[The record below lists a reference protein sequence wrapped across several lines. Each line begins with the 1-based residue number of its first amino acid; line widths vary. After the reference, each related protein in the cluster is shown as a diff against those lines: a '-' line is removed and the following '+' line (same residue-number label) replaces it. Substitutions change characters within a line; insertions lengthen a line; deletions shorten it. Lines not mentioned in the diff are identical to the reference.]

1 MNIEKPYKSRAIIEE
16 TMSGIMITIPAK
28 RNYFIMAFMII
39 WLTGWL
45 FGGGTAISA
54 LFTNDEGGFQGF
66 LAIWLCA
73 WAFGLVAVC
82 STLLWFIIGKEVV
95 TIDRGIL
102 TIKKVGAIFA
112 RTKSY
117 SLADAANFRTVAT
130 NTDGIW
136 GRRNNIAY
144 NEPGA
149 IVFDYGMKSKN
160 FGMGIDEPE
169 AIYLVNFLKEKE
181 LIPNK

>member
-1 MNIEKPYKSRAIIEE
+1 MQIEKPYKNRAIIEE
-16 TMSGIMITIPAK
+16 TMSGVIITIPAK

-54 LFTNDEGGFQGF
+54 LFTSSEGGFQGF
-66 LAIWLCA
+66 LTIWLFA
-73 WAFGLVAVC
+73 WVFALLAVL
-82 STLLWFIIGKEVV
+82 STLLWYIMGKELI

-102 TIKKVGAIFA
+102 TIKKAGAIFT

-117 SLADAANFRTVAT
+117 TIADTANFRIVAT

-136 GRRNNIAY
+136 GRRNAIAY
-144 NEPGA
+144 NAPGT